1 MIYHLAYIII
11 EISQIETWF
20 ELFKYFD
27 LSNLVFALSYKL
39 CILFDRSIKGV
50 FWEFFEFIL
59 HILIHKW
66 HKFTILNFD
75 LFVNLHRFKDHLP
88 KWNYQYTK
96 LFIKHICFQIAKP
109 ESLNTLFRLLKFII
123 IIWHF
128 VPRHYS

>member
-39 CILFDRSIKGV
+39 CIMFDRSIKGV

-66 HKFTILNFD
+66 HYFTTLTFD
-75 LFVNLHRFKDHLP
+75 LFVTHRFKDHLT
-88 KWNYQYTK
+88 KWNFQYTT
-96 LFIKHICFQIAKP
+96 LLIKHICFQIAKP
-109 ESLNTLFRLLKFII
+109 ESINTLFRLLEFI

>member
-39 CILFDRSIKGV
+39 CIMFDRSIKGV

-66 HKFTILNFD
+66 HKFSTLNFD
-75 LFVNLHRFKDHLP
+75 LFVNLHRFKDHLT
-88 KWNYQYTK
+88 KWNFQYTK
-96 LFIKHICFQIAKP
+96 AVYKTYLFSNCQTGEYKYA
-109 ESLNTLFRLLKFII
+109 FRLLEFII